1 METLR
6 DVLPGAHTLP
16 STLRPARIC
25 TALLAALDASEGRSR
40 ARKRDQTPD
49 SIGLAIRRDLLERA
63 ARDDP
68 EPHAFEQWLL
78 DHVEASTAPGAV
90 RAIAC
95 TVLDEWRLA
104 HCMESFAA
112 WLEQG
117 APSEDARGGKN
128 ESRKV

>member
-1 METLR
+1 M
-6 DVLPGAHTLP
+6 GAVVD
-16 STLRPARIC
+16 TLRPARVC

-68 EPHAFEQWLL
+68 EPDAFEQWLL
-78 DHVEASTAPGAV
+78 DHVEASTGPGAA
-90 RAIAC
+90 RAIAR

-104 HCMESFAA
+104 HRMTSFAA

-117 APSEDARGGKN
+117 APSEDARAARCASSAPN
-128 ESRKV
+128 AARR